1 MKRHILHSRAA
12 AAAGLIPPR
21 CTGRSTAQALDYL
34 ATAMKRPGVEFFIQ
48 DHHNFERYCEGKRP
62 LRVVD
67 DMLIDMCRAMVNRL
81 GLDGFVFDK
90 NKSSIKWEAYQEVGD
105 DE

>member
-21 CTGRSTAQALDYL
+21 CTGRTTAQALSYL
-34 ATAMKRPGVEFFIQ
+34 ATAMKQPGVDILVQ
-48 DHHNFERYCEGKRP
+48 DHHNFERYCLGKQPYRQ
-62 LRVVD
+62 VD
-67 DMLIDMCRAMVNRL
+67 DMLIDMCRAIANQL
-81 GLDGFVFDK
+81 GLVGFVFNK